1 MFTAACREALWTVSF
16 LPLPNLLTLGL
27 RLRNLSNI
35 PMSFSLVHSA
45 KFGQAP
51 WPLALCIHFFF
62 FNFKLKKMNNKYF
75 STSVP
80 LHSPELWWKHS
91 SRWSRSAQSLSGPPW
106 TDGSSMPRK
115 SDKSHR
121 DPGSRKVKAGGE
133 KWFEALKAKLDMLA
147 DMCVRYR
154 SVLNGGFFHFD
165 NTKRIL
171 CFNWRGKKGG
181 KASFEGWEIT
191 TPGIRK
197 VNFDK
202 SLLL

>member
-1 MFTAACREALWTVSF
+1 
-16 LPLPNLLTLGL
+16 
-27 RLRNLSNI
+27 
-35 PMSFSLVHSA
+35 
-45 KFGQAP
+45 
-51 WPLALCIHFFF
+51 
-62 FNFKLKKMNNKYF
+62 MNNKYF

-181 KASFEGWEIT
+181 QSFLWRLGDNYSRDQESQFWW
-191 TPGIRK
+191 
-197 VNFDK
+197 K
-202 SLLL
+202 STIIKKMVIKELHRT